1 METLWSDFL
10 NSEWHDWKGSG
21 YSEDRLGQEKW
32 QTYYLNQWQLK
43 AQLPADDE
51 TVGVMRQFRSR
62 LHDMS
67 VRCAAGAT
75 LAAEDV
81 NELNRMLDLGPV
93 KRKAKLEGG
102 ELGIGL
108 TPVREDWHQVMA
120 EVAASFLQSL
130 IEGEGGRIRICD
142 NPDCR
147 WVFYDDTRNRTK
159 KYCDDKTC
167 GNLMK
172 VRRFRAKKKQEQG
185 RTQDS
190 EQEK

>member
-43 AQLPADDE
+43 AQVPADDE

-75 LAAEDV
+75 LPAEDV
-81 NELNRMLDLGPV
+81 DELNRVLDLGPV

-120 EVAASFLQSL
+120 EVAASFLRSL
-130 IEGEGGRIRICD
+130 IEGEGEGFGFAKIPIAD
-142 NPDCR
+142 GFSMMIPVTGPKNIAMI
-147 WVFYDDTRNRTK
+147 K
-159 KYCDDKTC
+159 
-167 GNLMK
+167 
-172 VRRFRAKKKQEQG
+172 RAVI
-185 RTQDS
+185 
-190 EQEK
+190 